1 MDELLNITRRV
12 VQAIKSDK
20 IRRVA
25 LTTTLAVQKD
35 RIFNKG
41 QRESG
46 GQIGK
51 YSEKYGKMKA
61 AKGRNPGYVNFRNT
75 DQLMNDYGVQG
86 SGDDHS
92 FGFQNAFNADK
103 AGFLMDR
110 YGDVFHVSDSELNI
124 FSDVLMDETN
134 KAI

>member
-1 MDELLNITRRV
+1 MDELLNISRKV
-12 VQAIKSDK
+12 FQAIKSDQ
-20 IRRVA
+20 IRRTA
-25 LTTTLAVQKD
+25 LSTTLAVQKD

-41 QRESG
+41 QRETG

-51 YSEKYGKMKA
+51 YSEKYGKLKS
-61 AKGRNPGYVNFRNT
+61 KIGRNPGYVNFRNT

-86 SGDDHS
+86 SGDEHS

-110 YGDVFHVSDSELNI
+110 YGDVFHVSDPELNI
-124 FSDVLMDETN
+124 FSDVLMSEIN